1 MKKLLCITLAMLL
14 ALSMTA
20 CGGSG
25 DSKEPATL
33 QVGFAREDITPL
45 NDVWIAGGGDAS
57 RISENVLDYLYV
69 TCVAVTDKEGNTQLF
84 ITQDLINSIA
94 SMSEPA
100 RQAISE
106 KTGVPVDNIII
117 AATHTHS
124 AAGYYSSSR
133 QGIPE
138 YANLYNTAVVRVCEK
153 AMADRAPATVSTG
166 SVEAEGYVF
175 VRRYYL
181 DDGTVQGATGNQ
193 STSTT
198 ITKHLYDANDTMQ
211 MVRFI
216 RADKKDVLMTNI
228 GVHATFNGATSKRNI
243 SADFP
248 AGLRTYVEAREN
260 DLLVAYFISAA
271 GDQVADSDLPELAHG
286 MDYIEYGE
294 KLGEIICDTLPSLQ
308 PVSDGV
314 LQVSNKTHTAKTN
327 ISDPSRQALAA
338 ELWARMNTGGE
349 GFAVCEAAAK
359 AAGFAGIYEC
369 MAITDR
375 AKQKETRTATVYTV
389 TLGDLSFVAM
399 PYEMTGASSA
409 DLVARSPYGA
419 NTFVMTCANGS
430 NGYIPHEF
438 LFDAGTYESYNTYY
452 ERGTAEALVDL
463 ALEQLTTLKG

>member
-1 MKKLLCITLAMLL
+1 MKKYLSL
-14 ALSMTA
+14 ALAVLLLLSLTA

-25 DSKEPATL
+25 DKESATL

-45 NDVWIAGGGDAS
+45 SPVWIAGGGDAS

-69 TCVAVTDKEGNTQLF
+69 TCVAVTDKAGNTQLF
-84 ITQDLINSIA
+84 ITQDLINSTV

-117 AATHTHS
+117 GATHTHS
-124 AAGYYSSSR
+124 APGYYSPSR

-138 YANLYNTAVVRVCEK
+138 YVNLYDSAIVRVCER
-153 AMADRAPATVSTG
+153 AMADRAPATMSTG
-166 SVEAEGYVF
+166 SVDAEGYVF

-181 DDGTVQGATGNQ
+181 DDGSVQGATGNK
-193 STSTT
+193 SASTT
-198 ITKHLYDANDTMQ
+198 ITDHLYDANDTMQ

-228 GVHATFNGATSKRNI
+228 GVHATFNGSTHLRNI

-248 AGLRTYVEAREN
+248 AGLRSYVEGRET

-271 GDQVADSDLPELAHG
+271 GDQVADSDLPEKAHNL
-286 MDYIEYGE
+286 DYIAYGE
-294 KLGEIICDTLPSLQ
+294 KLGEFICNALPSLQ
-308 PVSDGV
+308 PVNDGV
-314 LQVSNKTHTAKTN
+314 LKISNETLTAKTN
-327 ISDPSRQALAA
+327 LADPSRQAEAA
-338 ELWARMNTGGE
+338 ALWARMNNGGE

-375 AKQKETRTATVYTV
+375 SKQKETRTCAVYTV
-389 TLGDLSFVAM
+389 TLGEMSFVAM

-409 DLVARSPYGA
+409 DLVSRSPYGE
-419 NTFVMTCANGS
+419 NTFIITCANGS

-438 LFDAGTYESYNTYY
+438 LFDAGTYESYNSYY
-452 ERGTAEALVDL
+452 EKSTAEALVDL
-463 ALEQLTTLKG
+463 ALKQLTAHKG